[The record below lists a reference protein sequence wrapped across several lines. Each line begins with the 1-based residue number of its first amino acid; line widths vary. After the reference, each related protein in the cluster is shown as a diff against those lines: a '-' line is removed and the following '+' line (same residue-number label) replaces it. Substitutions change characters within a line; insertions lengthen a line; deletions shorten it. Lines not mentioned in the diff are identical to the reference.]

1 MCCSVPCGS
10 TSVPGSV
17 QCALPVDMWI
27 CVLRVQC
34 ALRVNQ
40 CALQCAGDVR
50 WVEGERVKRAH

>member
-1 MCCSVPCGS
+1 M
-10 TSVPGSV
+10 PGSV